1 MNRTKVNHRQKSL
14 FWKPIAPNPQ
24 WQQQSPT
31 AHGVRAET
39 EGLVQ
44 NGGSQRVE
52 NALAMTG
59 THPLVNERQNQ
70 WLREY
75 EVDIKSRF
83 DEIETT
89 LKEILS
95 QRSRSGFV
103 SWANQQLFAK
113 LGVTLAEQDWQSG
126 IDSQSQ
132 KAFQVLYA
140 KTLFAQ
146 FMRMSEDFFIK
157 DPLAGQ
163 KKQEA
168 ERMFRESGFHAVGIA
183 PCADGRLAHI
193 LSYVLRLPYALVRR
207 KAHAGVMFD
216 VSESV
221 RNWVFIEHT
230 RFREGK
236 PNSADEPTRYLK
248 IAVYHFSKADPTHQG
263 CAAHGSDD
271 QKAAEAAL
279 QKLNDFRQAIENRFG
294 CGSTVQTLLL
304 GLNTDDDSLKIHVPN
319 AQGEVSLERF
329 VETDQLYQATM
340 NLSVGEANE
349 ALETAIQTANMNAR
363 ATAPQPELVKLM
375 AWLMAN
381 NFSQIAYVNQYENG
395 CYSDLGHAERF
406 IGVGNG
412 FEEVQ
417 LRNLSYYSFLDTV
430 EEGVN
435 DVDVGIKIFK
445 GLNVK
450 RGLPIPIIIR
460 CDYDGRVPG
469 SRDRAQSKA
478 LRIEK
483 ALHNR
488 YQELAVS
495 GLLQT
500 MPTLRDF
507 TGCQPAERLPGL
519 LEMPTQRRT
528 VQ

>member
-1 MNRTKVNHRQKSL
+1 MSRLKKNHRQKSM
-14 FWKPIAPNPQ
+14 FWKPIVPRSTWQAQNP
-24 WQQQSPT
+24 S
-31 AHGVRAET
+31 AHGFDADTVDS
-39 EGLVQ
+39 GYQ
-44 NGGSQRVE
+44 GGKERHSFST
-52 NALAMTG
+52 MITG
-59 THPLVNERQNQ
+59 THALVDERQNQ
-70 WLREY
+70 LLRQY
-75 EVDIKSRF
+75 EMDIKSRF
-83 DEIETT
+83 DDIEAA
-89 LKEILS
+89 LKDIL
-95 QRSRSGFV
+95 QQQGQNGFV
-103 SWANQQLFAK
+103 GWANQQLFAK
-113 LGVTLAEQDWQSG
+113 LGVTLTDQDWQSG
-126 IDSQSQ
+126 LNMQSQ
-132 KAFQVLYA
+132 KGLQALYA

-146 FMRMSEDFFIK
+146 FLRMSQEFFNN
-157 DPLAGQ
+157 DPLAGERI
-163 KKQEA
+163 QEA
-168 ERMFRESGFHAVGIA
+168 EQIFREAGFHAVGIA

-193 LSYVLRLPYALVRR
+193 VSYVLRLPYAAVRR
-207 KAHAGVMFD
+207 KSHAGSLFD
-216 VSESV
+216 ISESV
-221 RNWVFIEHT
+221 RNWVFIEHM

-248 IAVYHFSKADPTHQG
+248 IAVYHYSKADPTHQG

-279 QKLNDFRQAIENRFG
+279 TKLNEFRQAIENRFG

-304 GLNTDDDSLKIHVPN
+304 GLNTDDDSMKVHIPDAN
-319 AQGEVSLERF
+319 GEIRLQRY

-340 NLSVGEANE
+340 DLSAIEAK
-349 ALETAIQTANMNAR
+349 ALLRNAINGCNQLKGAS
-363 ATAPQPELVKLM
+363 APQPELTTLIG
-375 AWLMAN
+375 WLIGN

-450 RGLPIPIIIR
+450 RLVPIPIIIR

-469 SRDRAQSKA
+469 SKDRAEAKV

-488 YQELAVS
+488 YQELAAS
-495 GLLQT
+495 GLLHT
-500 MPTLRDF
+500 LPTLRDF
-507 TGCQPAERLPGL
+507 TDSKPAERVTSVMDSTPG
-519 LEMPTQRRT
+519 RRT
-528 VQ
+528 A